1 MKKLLI
7 DATGSEGWVG
17 GLYYKKNVLYSILQN
32 ENITK
37 NTSIIVITEK
47 NIDIFDCFSQNVKI
61 IKMKPKYRR
70 VKIFVLSLINKVD
83 FYFPYSASY
92 DNGEWAFKKIGVRLI
107 NWIPDFQHKHY
118 PLFFS
123 LDEINNRD
131 AHYTKQAEDNSD
143 LILSSND
150 CKKDF
155 ARYYNNEKSNV
166 FVVPFVS
173 YIEPNIRN
181 ISSINEF
188 NILKRFK
195 LDGSKYAC
203 IMNQFWQHKNH
214 KVILNAMKLYFKK
227 DPESNFKFVFTG
239 KLEDYRC
246 PQYINELKTFFEED
260 VIKQHSVLLGF
271 IDRDEQIVIMK
282 NAEFIIQPSLFEGW
296 GTVVEDAKVL
306 DKTILLSDIPVH
318 REQMNEKCILFDPH
332 NPEELAELIQQESHK
347 GHHDNIEKGIE
358 DMKKRAL
365 EYSKGFEQLL
375 RDREIKS

>member
-7 DATGSEGWVG
+7 DATGSENWIG
-17 GLYYKKNVLYSILQN
+17 GLYYKKNILYSILRN

-37 NTSIIVITEK
+37 KTSIIVVTDN
-47 NIDIFDCFSQNVKI
+47 NIDIFDCFSKAVKI
-61 IKMKPKYRR
+61 VKMKSKYRR
-70 VKIFVLSLINKVD
+70 LKIFILSLMINVD
-83 FYFPYSASY
+83 YYFPYSTSY
-92 DNGEWAFKKIGVRLI
+92 DNGEMAFKKIGVQLI
-107 NWIPDFQHKHY
+107 NWIPDFQHKYY

-123 LDEINNRD
+123 NEEINKRD
-131 AHYTKQAEDNSD
+131 VNYKKQAEDSSD
-143 LILSSND
+143 LVLSSND

-155 ARYYNNEKSNV
+155 AKFYNSEKKNV

-173 YIEPNIRN
+173 YIEPIIRALDKKDEAE
-181 ISSINEF
+181 IINKF
-188 NILKRFK
+188 L
-195 LDGSKYAC
+195 LDNSRYAC

-214 KVILNAMKLYFKK
+214 KVVLDAMRFYFQKY
-227 DPESNFKFVFTG
+227 PESNFKFVFTG

-246 PQYINELKTFFEED
+246 PQYINELKSIFNED
-260 VIKQHSVLLGF
+260 IIKRHSVLLGF
-271 IDRDEQIVIMK
+271 IDRIDQIAIMK

-332 NPEELAELIQQESHK
+332 NSEELAELIQQECHK
-347 GHHDNIEKGIE
+347 EHHDNIEKGIE

-375 RDREIKS
+375 RDQEKKS